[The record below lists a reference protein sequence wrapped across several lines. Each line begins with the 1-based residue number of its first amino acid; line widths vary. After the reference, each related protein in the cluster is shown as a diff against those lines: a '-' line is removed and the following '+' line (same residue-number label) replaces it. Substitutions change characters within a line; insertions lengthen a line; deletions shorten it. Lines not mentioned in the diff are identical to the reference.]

1 MASYFTTV
9 LPDSVAP
16 ASIILPDVPVLPIR
30 EATLDEMASEPV
42 ISGTYDLLTLKRTF
56 EAGLNT
62 ICLPFQVD
70 DVAAIFGEGA
80 QAYEFYGLTGS
91 DLDFVKTE
99 SLAAGVPYIISLPE
113 AIADDIVLANVTID
127 EANVQA
133 GSVDKYGTSFRGT
146 YRLTS
151 YDTSSTGLRRLNA
164 DGTLT
169 GLSPDELV
177 CGFRAVFYIPTD
189 GEATVR
195 LYDDATGIAAP
206 LGETATGTVYNLAG
220 QKLSHSQSAIR
231 DSQLRSGVYIT
242 GGKKIIKK

>member
-1 MASYFTTV
+1 
-9 LPDSVAP
+9 
-16 ASIILPDVPVLPIR
+16 
-30 EATLDEMASEPV
+30 MASEPV

-127 EANVQA
+127 EANIQA

-146 YRLTS
+146 FTLTS

-177 CGFRAVFYIPTD
+177 YGFRAVFYIPTD
-189 GEATVR
+189 GEASVR
-195 LYDDATGIAAP
+195 LYDDVTGIAAP

-220 QKLSHSQSAIR
+220 QKLSHPQSAIR
-231 DSQLRSGVYIT
+231 NSQLRRGVYIT